1 MIVIDTGPIIAAAN
15 RKDSSHQQCVELLE
29 TFPGPL
35 LLPQPLLA
43 EIGYML
49 ASRAG
54 DQAEV
59 GFLRDVADG
68 VYDLV
73 AVSQEDVN
81 RAAQLV
87 ERYSDLPL
95 GTADAVVVAVAE
107 RYGAAT
113 IATLDRRHFSVVR
126 PSHVSALTLLP

>member
-43 EIGYML
+43 ETATCWPAAPVTRPRSIPPRCRRRRIRPGSSKPGRRQPSSAPRGTL
-49 ASRAG
+49 
-54 DQAEV
+54 
-59 GFLRDVADG
+59 LR
-68 VYDLV
+68 
-73 AVSQEDVN
+73 
-81 RAAQLV
+81 
-87 ERYSDLPL
+87 PTL